1 MEEQLS
7 KAKLRKKLLD
17 ELPISDEQ
25 RALIML
31 KMLNPTKY
39 WIYTFFLLVSTLVL
53 VYAAAYLL
61 SSMAGFP
68 FWNCFAMFFVLRFLF
83 T

>member
-17 ELPISDEQ
+17 ELPIGEGQ

-39 WIYTFFLLVSTLVL
+39 WIYISFLSLSTLVL
-53 VYAAAYLL
+53 VYGAAFLL

-68 FWNCFAMFFVLRFLF
+68 FWSCFAMFLILRFLF

>member
-1 MEEQLS
+1 MEDQLS

-25 RALIML
+25 KALIML
-31 KMLNPTKY
+31 KMVSPDKY
-39 WIYTFFLLVSTLVL
+39 WIYTFFLFVSTFTL

-68 FWNCFAMFFVLRFLF
+68 FWNCFAMF
-83 T
+83 